1 MTEIILAT
9 ILFIL
14 CFILIR
20 YRFFVSITVGLI
32 LSVLLHKELFSIY
45 IWDLLPIRIFM
56 SAFLLSSLIDFFK
69 YNRFSL
75 KFVEYLKEP
84 FIVLNLLLIV
94 SKLLS
99 LINTLS
105 LSSTIF
111 LNIFFINISIFLI
124 TIYIKLKDQEIFSLL
139 KNYMFI
145 SVVISLITFL
155 QLYFYFQYSFLF
167 GAVLNVAG
175 RSIDVPDFTL
185 SGAYFT
191 EVLKILVMTRVGSLF
206 WDVNHFGGFIASTL
220 ILAFVYLL
228 TSPDK
233 KRFILYLFSFLTL
246 GLVLFLTNSRSA
258 WILSLVSFLV
268 FFVCLIYR
276 KVGKKGIIYA
286 FTLLTVVSIFLT
298 FQYQDK
304 DSWFREKVKS
314 YFHYRLDSFDSH
326 FLLLRGTVNVFDK
339 FQWVGGGVGSF
350 FEHFKSTETA
360 DEFLKRDPAGLSVKV
375 PAHTIWGETIA
386 ETGMFGLVLFILLV
400 LLLLSTAVYSVIHT
414 EKEDFLF
421 SSAVLGLTL
430 GWLVAGI
437 FYSYNSEFFYICL
450 ILPFFYLYKRLNLT
464 LDTLIQYF
472 THKSIFGFSI
482 LFLICTYLVFFNLGT
497 NRFIPFDEAIY
508 AKVAKNVYE
517 TGDYFTLRWYPNS
530 FWFEKP
536 PIYFVVTSFFYSIF
550 GVSEFSARLFTAI
563 CSLILVV
570 VTYKF
575 SKLIFDNSRAAFF
588 SVLALITNVSYL
600 YYSRMAMLDVIFTL
614 FIVSSCYYFIKYQSD
629 FLYRNLILCGVMVG
643 LAVMTK
649 NVIGLMPLGFFGVYY
664 LIKLFQD
671 KRFFWIAFR
680 NLCSIL
686 IFCLIISVPWHYYMY
701 SLYGMEFINS
711 YFGYH
716 LFQRFGTVIEQKGG
730 PWYFYFLVIQNS
742 MRLWYGALI
751 LGLFYF
757 LYRIYKEKFNQNYMF
772 LVYSAAIILFI
783 FSYSSSKLRWYI
795 IPIYPFLSII
805 AGFFIAEVLSL
816 IDRYTKKPF
825 ITFLTSF
832 LIITSSFYYLYFVR
846 NMVFTSNLTGRMVEM
861 VLLNNNQ
868 TYNKADIVFIDKV
881 DLPLILFYSDKNYQS
896 VLYTSLRVNLQNYKA
911 NKSNATFI
919 TSQSRFLDIQ
929 RLIPEVT
936 KIGENKDYVLG
947 SLKLD

>member
-1 MTEIILAT
+1 MVEIILAI

-14 CFILIR
+14 CFVLIR
-20 YRFFVSITVGLI
+20 YKFYLSLSIGLV

-56 SAFLLSSLIDFFK
+56 ISFLLNSLIDFVRF
-69 YNRFSL
+69 NRFSL
-75 KFVEYLKEP
+75 KFLEYLKEP
-84 FIVLNLLLIV
+84 FIVINVLLAL
-94 SKLLS
+94 SKLIS
-99 LINTLS
+99 LKNTLS

-111 LNIFFINISIFLI
+111 LNIFFICISVFLI
-124 TIYIKLKDQEIFSLL
+124 TIYIRLKDFEVFSLL
-139 KNYMFI
+139 KNYTFI
-145 SVVISLITFL
+145 SVVLSLITFV
-155 QLYFYFQYSFLF
+155 QLYFYFQYSILF

-175 RSIDVPDFTL
+175 RSVDIPDFAFSAT
-185 SGAYFT
+185 YFT
-191 EVLKILVMTRVGSLF
+191 EILKILVMTRVGSLF

-220 ILAFVYLL
+220 ILAFVFML
-228 TSPDK
+228 TSKNK
-233 KRFILYLFSFLTL
+233 KNFVIYLFSFLTL

-258 WILSLVSFLV
+258 WILSFVSFFV

-276 KVGKKGIIYA
+276 KVGKRGIIYA
-286 FTLLTVVSIFLT
+286 FTLLTFLSIFFT
-298 FQYQDK
+298 FQYQDR

-339 FQWVGGGVGSF
+339 YQWFGGGVGSF

-386 ETGMFGLVLFILLV
+386 ETGMLGLVSFLLLV
-400 LLLLSTAVYSVIHT
+400 LLLLGTAVYSVIHT
-414 EKEDFLF
+414 DKEDFLF
-421 SSAVLGLTL
+421 SSATLGLTL
-430 GWLVAGI
+430 GWLIAGI
-437 FYSYNSEFFYICL
+437 FYSYNSEFFYLCL
-450 ILPFFYLYKRLNLT
+450 ILPFFYLYKKLNLN
-464 LDTLIQYF
+464 LDILVRYF
-472 THKSIFGFSI
+472 SEKSIFGFSL
-482 LFLICTYLVFFNLGT
+482 LFLICSYLVFFNLGA
-497 NRFIPFDEAIY
+497 NKFIPFDEAIY

-517 TGDYFTLRWYPNS
+517 SGDYFTLRWYPNS

-536 PIYFVVTSFFYSIF
+536 PLYFMITSFFYSIF
-550 GVSEFSARLFTAI
+550 GVTEFSARLLTAI
-563 CSLILVV
+563 SSLLLLI

-575 SKLIFDNSRAAFF
+575 SKLIFSNSKAAFF
-588 SVLALITNVSYL
+588 SVLSLVTNVSYL
-600 YYSRMAMLDVIFTL
+600 YYSRMAMLDIIFTL
-614 FIVSSCYYFIKYQSD
+614 FIFSSCYFFIKYHTN
-629 FLYRNLILCGVMVG
+629 FKFRNLIFSGIMVG

-664 LIKLFQD
+664 LIKIFGE
-671 KRFFWIAFR
+671 RRYFFIAFK
-680 NLCSIL
+680 NLVSIL
-686 IFCLIISVPWHYYMY
+686 IVTLFVAVPWHYYMY

-730 PWYFYFLVIQNS
+730 PWYFYLLVIQNS
-742 MRLWYGALI
+742 MRLWYGVFI
-751 LGLFYF
+751 LGLIYF
-757 LYRIYKEKFNQNYMF
+757 IYRIYKEKFNHNYLF
-772 LVYSAAIILFI
+772 LIYSAAIIIFM

-795 IPIYPFLSII
+795 IPVYPFLSII

-816 IDRYTKKPF
+816 VDRFVKRPA
-825 ITFLTSF
+825 ITYLTSF
-832 LIITSSFYYLYFVR
+832 LIIVGSFYYLYYVR
-846 NMVFTSNLTGRMVEM
+846 GMVYTSDLTGRMVEM

-868 TYNKADIVFIDKV
+868 TFNKADIVYIDKV

-896 VLYTSLRVNLQNYKA
+896 VLYTSLRLNLQNAKA
-911 NKSNATFI
+911 NKTNATFI